1 MNQRPVA
8 MITGAAG
15 GIGGETAVRFAE
27 QGYDCVLL
35 ALPGEDLQPVTSRI
49 DQAGA
54 QFLTCLGDL
63 SDLEYAQSAVKQ
75 CISNWGRIDVL
86 VNNAAWREI
95 TTMRKIDLASWEK
108 TLRVC
113 LTAPAFLSRW
123 CAEQMEKQ
131 KQGVIINVSSIQSQM
146 AAGISPGYVAAK
158 GGLDSLT
165 YELATLYGPAGIRVL
180 CVNPGAIDTAMGKYD
195 TTQKQESGTDPVRQS
210 SEDMI
215 PLRRWAQPEE
225 IARVIAMLA
234 SEDASYLTGTTITVD
249 GGWKQQCSPYSI
261 KHQQLPSE
269 FPAD

>member
-1 MNQRPVA
+1 

-35 ALPGEDLQPVTSRI
+35 ALPGDDLQPVTSRI
-49 DQAGA
+49 EQTGA

-63 SDLEYAQSAVKQ
+63 ADLDYARSAVEQ
-75 CISNWGRIDVL
+75 CISHWGRIDVL

-95 TTMRKIDLASWEK
+95 TSMRKIELASWEK

-123 CAEQMEKQ
+123 CAEHMEARQ
-131 KQGVIINVSSIQSQM
+131 RGVIINVSSIQSQM
-146 AAGISPGYVAAK
+146 AAGIAPAYVAAK
-158 GGLDSLT
+158 GALDSLT
-165 YELATLYGPAGIRVL
+165 YELATLYGPSGIRVL
-180 CVNPGAIDTAMGKYD
+180 SVNPGAIDTAMGKD
-195 TTQKQESGTDPVRQS
+195 IATDQQQATSQKIRQA

-225 IARVIAMLA
+225 IARVIVMLA
-234 SEDASYLTGTTITVD
+234 SDDASYLTGTTITVD

-261 KHQQLPSE
+261 KHLQLPSE
-269 FPAD
+269 FPQN